1 MFLPIL
7 FSATHSYPPV
17 SSCWKLGISSTAFE
31 YFILT
36 LLGNGTPL
44 ALFQVIS
51 GTGLEE
57 TEEEGNLRR
66 KSRFALLWTFKT
78 VAEVAGVCNNPAIK
92 CSIEL
97 KVCLLYF
104 ICGWVV
110 WVTSIWQKK
119 KKKNL
124 SHMLFRPITAWCHTL
139 WNIIAT
145 VTLRYRN
152 PEVPHPEW
160 KTGEDWKHASRN
172 PAYFPRAKHSS
183 VTVDPFAAGTLSGK
197 LTSIFG
203 SYSPITPMK
212 SKHKNLLSPPLF
224 MTYTQYGLH
233 YGPNNSTAKLTEE
246 K

>member
-1 MFLPIL
+1 MAVFLPIL

-36 LLGNGTPL
+36 LLGKGTPL

-57 TEEEGNLRR
+57 KQSGKLSG
-66 KSRFALLWTFKT
+66 KSWFTFLWTYKI
-78 VAEVAGVCNNPAIK
+78 VVQVAGVCNNPAIK
-92 CSIEL
+92 CLIEL
-97 KVCLLYF
+97 KPCISFADEWFRVK
-104 ICGWVV
+104 
-110 WVTSIWQKK
+110 SILQQHKK
-119 KKKNL
+119 L
-124 SHMLFRPITAWCHTL
+124 SHVVLSPIMAWRCTL
-139 WNIIAT
+139 RNIIAT
-145 VTLRYRN
+145 VSLLYRN
-152 PEVPHPEW
+152 PQAPRLEW
-160 KTGEDWKHASRN
+160 KTAEDWKHASRN

-224 MTYTQYGLH
+224 MTYKQYGLH
-233 YGPNNSTAKLTEE
+233 YGPNNCSVKLTEE